1 MQFIRRRYQILAA
14 MVLGP
19 LGVLIATT
27 VATAGE
33 NWSP

>member
-1 MQFIRRRYQILAA
+1 VKFLRRRYQLLAA
-14 MVLGP
+14 LLAGP
-19 LGVLIATT
+19 LGLYLATA

>member
-1 MQFIRRRYQILAA
+1 MQFIRRRYQLIVAA
-14 MVLGP
+14 LLGP
-19 LGVLIATT
+19 LGIFLATT

>member
-1 MQFIRRRYQILAA
+1 VTFLRRRYQILVALLA
-14 MVLGP
+14 GP
-19 LGVLIATT
+19 LGVYLATA

>member
-1 MQFIRRRYQILAA
+1 MQLLRRRYQILVA
-14 MVLGP
+14 MLLGP
-19 LGVLIATT
+19 LGLFLATT

>member
-1 MQFIRRRYQILAA
+1 MKLMRRRYQLVIAA
-14 MVLGP
+14 LVGP
-19 LGVLIATT
+19 LGLFLATT